1 MENIDR
7 ILRTIAINPNM
18 RLKISEEHYNYFLN
32 IKQPLEQKEN
42 AFLCPKRLNKNHRG
56 TYNYAAFFKV
66 GKEYWAASCS
76 NSAFDKSLYL
86 KKQGL
91 LVSAIER

>member
-7 ILRTIAINPNM
+7 ILRTIAVNPNM
-18 RLKISEEHYNYFLN
+18 RLKISEEHYDYFL
-32 IKQPLEQKEN
+32 IVKQPLKQIEN
-42 AFLCPKRLNKNHRG
+42 AFLFPKRLFKNNVG
-56 TYNYAAFFKV
+56 SYNYAAFFKV
-66 GKEYWAASCS
+66 GEEYWAASCS
-76 NSAFDKSLYL
+76 YSAFDKSSYL